1 MFGRLAAYWV
11 YGGALAGLLGLGLLW
26 LAGPQISAPLA
37 AVALLLPLYMLH
49 QFEEHDD
56 DRFRRF
62 FNTLIGGGR
71 EVLTLPAVFIINIG
85 GVWIVYFIA
94 ITLAARV
101 DLGLGLIAVYGTLVN
116 ALVHIA
122 AAAVKRCYNPGLAT
136 AVVLFLPA
144 GIVALWLV
152 HGTGEAGLAEHA
164 IGLAVAIGIHAVIV
178 AYALR
183 RRKSLGG

>member
-11 YGGALAGLLGLGLLW
+11 YGGALAGLLGIGLLW
-26 LAGPQISAPLA
+26 LAAPQMSAALA

-94 ITLAARV
+94 IALAARV

-116 ALVHIA
+116 ALVHLA
-122 AAAVKRCYNPGLAT
+122 AAAAKRRYNPGLAT
-136 AVVLFLPA
+136 AVIFFLPA
-144 GIVALWLV
+144 GITALWLV

-183 RRKSLGG
+183 RRQSLGG

>member
-1 MFGRLAAYWV
+1 MMGRLAAYWV

-26 LAGPQISAPLA
+26 LAAPEMSAPLA

-49 QFEEHDD
+49 QFEEHND

-71 EVLTLPAVFIINIG
+71 EVLTVPAVFVINIG
-85 GVWIVYFIA
+85 GVWLVYFIA
-94 ITLAARV
+94 IALAGRV

-116 ALVHIA
+116 AVVHLA
-122 AAAVKRCYNPGLAT
+122 AAAAKRRYNPGLAT
-136 AVVLFLPA
+136 AVVFFLPA
-144 GIVALWLV
+144 GIAALWLV
-152 HGTGEAGLAEHA
+152 TATGEAGPIEHA
-164 IGLAVAIGIHAVIV
+164 IGLAVAVGIHAVIV

-183 RRKSLGG
+183 RRRSLGG